1 MLVIGKDFTDTLL
14 KYVEFGNTVT
24 LKRAKLLHS

>member
-14 KYVEFGNTVT
+14 KNVVFGNTVT